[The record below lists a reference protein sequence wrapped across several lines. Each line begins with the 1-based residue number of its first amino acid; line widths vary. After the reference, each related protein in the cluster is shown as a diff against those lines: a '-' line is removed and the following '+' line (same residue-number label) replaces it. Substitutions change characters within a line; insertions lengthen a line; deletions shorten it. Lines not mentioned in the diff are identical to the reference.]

1 MLIEVYML
9 AVENSEGSFQ
19 LANHKPGSVDMPLCF
34 SESHA
39 EFMFQFA
46 EQKTDCSV
54 GDKILLLKGR
64 IDMTA
69 FTDSQN
75 FSMDFIHKL
84 YTEQSLSNW
93 QVLKEREAECSDSDL
108 YRNKVMAELNRHH
121 IELLN
126 NKGGLSGVNQG
137 IN

>member
-9 AVENSEGSFQ
+9 AIENSEGSFQ
-19 LANHKPGSVDMPLCF
+19 LANHKQGSVDMPLCF

-46 EQKTDCSV
+46 EQKADYSV
-54 GDKILLLKGR
+54 GDMILLLKGC

-69 FTDSQN
+69 FSDSQN

-84 YTEQSLSNW
+84 YTEQSLSSW
-93 QVLKEREAECSDSDL
+93 KVLKKREAECSATDL

-121 IELLN
+121 VELVN
-126 NKGGLSGVNQG
+126 NRGWFSGVNQG

>member
-9 AVENSEGSFQ
+9 AIAKSEDEFQ
-19 LANHKPGSVDMPLCF
+19 LANQKQGSVDMPLCF

-39 EFMFQFA
+39 EFMLQFA
-46 EQKTDCSV
+46 EQKIDYQV
-54 GDKILLLKGR
+54 GDTILLLKGS

-69 FTDSQN
+69 FSDSQN

-93 QVLKEREAECSDSDL
+93 QVLKTKEAECSASDL
-108 YRNKVMAELNRHH
+108 YRTKVMAELNRHH
-121 IELLN
+121 MDLLE
-126 NKGGLSGVNQG
+126 KRGWFSAVSQR
-137 IN
+137 